1 MGSQRVRQ
9 NWSDHTHRC
18 MFQVNREKQQGVR
31 SCKVG
36 LPASSRL
43 RNLSPWPPSPFLH
56 VFIFSWFFQGKD
68 MCYLVFFYF
77 PSLLPKTF
85 FLEDDTF
92 TLADHNRLPSA
103 FYPRSGGVRAK
114 SLQSCPALCD
124 PVDCSPPGV
133 PSSVH
138 EILQTG
144 RLEWVSMPSSRR
156 SSKPRD
162 RTRVSM
168 SPALAGGF
176 FTMHAWA
183 QGAGCVETASVNLK
197 ALPAVGGK
205 ALEGIRD
212 PCNQFRPAH
221 LQF

>member
-1 MGSQRVRQ
+1 M
-9 NWSDHTHRC
+9 
-18 MFQVNREKQQGVR
+18 
-31 SCKVG
+31 
-36 LPASSRL
+36 
-43 RNLSPWPPSPFLH
+43 RNLSPRPPSPFLR
-56 VFIFSWFFQGKD
+56 VFIFSWFFQRKD

-77 PSLLPKTF
+77 PSLLLPKTF

-92 TLADHNRLPSA
+92 ILADHNRDSSA

-114 SLQSCPALCD
+114 CLQSCPALCD
-124 PVDCSPPGV
+124 PVDCSPPGI

-156 SSKPRD
+156 SSQPRD

-176 FTMHAWA
+176 FTTRAWA
-183 QGAGCVETASVNLK
+183 QGAGCVETAPVSPK
-197 ALPAVGGK
+197 ALPAAGGK
-205 ALEGIRD
+205 ALERIRD
-212 PCNQFRPAH
+212 PCNQFRPAR
-221 LQF
+221 LQL